1 MNQEDYIDLRILL
14 GILAALII
22 AGAIHGLIW

>member
-14 GILAALII
+14 GILAALFI
-22 AGAIHGLIW
+22 AGVIHGLIV